1 MRVFFFLCVCVPIK
15 PCVLSIYPM
24 KRRLPRA
31 APRAVRP
38 RAAPPALGKHP
49 SCSHLHLP
57 PAKKPRHA
65 DREQELDAREERLC
79 VLERSLLAR
88 TRELELRENQ
98 LRAWYQQVLRAQ
110 RDIECGTPAW
120 VRAR

>member
-1 MRVFFFLCVCVPIK
+1 
-15 PCVLSIYPM
+15 M
-24 KRRLPRA
+24 KRRLCHA

-38 RAAPPALGKHP
+38 RAAALPTALGKHP
-49 SCSHLHLP
+49 SSSHPRPPP

-65 DREQELDAREERLC
+65 DREEELDAREERLC
-79 VLERSLLAR
+79 VLEGSLMAR

-98 LRAWYQQVLRAQ
+98 LRAWYQQILQTQ
-110 RDIECGTPAW
+110 REIECGTPAW